1 MTPKELTEPAFHAI
15 AYHRIP
21 NSLAD
26 SKSETPWVFP
36 TLIGIHCKVC
46 RPQPFAVAVAAR
58 IFGPSTQTLM
68 FAQVLVHRASY
79 A

>member
-26 SKSETPWVFP
+26 SKSETP
-36 TLIGIHCKVC
+36 
-46 RPQPFAVAVAAR
+46 
-58 IFGPSTQTLM
+58 
-68 FAQVLVHRASY
+68 
-79 A
+79 